1 MFKFRQTIVLVFCIF
16 SAIAVTSC
24 SKIEKILGS
33 NTDVFSKI
41 TGYQWS
47 INPDKMPDGSVLDI
61 EYKFY
66 FDRMQY
72 YAFNSDSTVDRWGNR
87 TTMRTGKF
95 SIDGDLVVC
104 EFVDEISD
112 RDTIT
117 ANDGNYNIKI
127 IFKYKDHKLYYYD
140 EQTRTKDNKWISEL
154 PLEYRKLFFSEEGL
168 YTNEKYN
175 VASRTEDKYV
185 IEDLYTQPYDTTVDA
200 MAVVRRFNWCC
211 EINYKNG
218 QRNGIYKRYE
228 NDELRVLG
236 EYINDEPSGIWFY
249 FTPSGLLEKK
259 QDYSGTPIQ

>member
-1 MFKFRQTIVLVFCIF
+1 MFKFRQTIILIFCIF
-16 SAIAVTSC
+16 SAIVVTSC
-24 SKIEKILGS
+24 SKIERILGS

-61 EYKFY
+61 EYMFY

-87 TTMRTGKF
+87 TTMGTGEF
-95 SIDGDLVVC
+95 SVDGDLVVC

-117 ANDGNYNIKI
+117 ANDGNYNTKI

-140 EQTRTKDNKWISEL
+140 EQTRTKDNRWISEL
-154 PLEYRKLFFSEEGL
+154 PLEYRKLFFSEEGR

-175 VASRTEDKYV
+175 VEICTEDKCV
-185 IEDLYTQPYDTTVDA
+185 IDNLYKQPYDTTVDA
-200 MAVVRRFNWCC
+200 MTVERRFNWCC
-211 EINYKNG
+211 ETNYKNG

-228 NDELRVLG
+228 NDELRVFG
-236 EYINDEPSGIWFY
+236 EYTNGEPSGIWFY
-249 FTPSGLLEKK
+249 FTPSGVLEKK
-259 QDYSGTPIQ
+259 QDYSGIPIQ